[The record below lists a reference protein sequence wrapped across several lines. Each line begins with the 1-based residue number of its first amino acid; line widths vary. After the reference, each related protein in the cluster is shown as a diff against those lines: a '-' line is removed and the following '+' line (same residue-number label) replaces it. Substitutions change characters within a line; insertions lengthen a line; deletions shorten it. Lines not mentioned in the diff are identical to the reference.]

1 MKLTYHRYSGVFV
14 GFACDWIVDRQ
25 WRVLLGTSSIPALIL
40 LFLVFLCPESPR
52 FLIRKGDYTG
62 AFVSLR
68 QLRGTD
74 IQAARDLYY
83 IHSQL
88 QVETEMFEGERPQ
101 NWYSKEIYQEK
112 VRETNFLWRLGK
124 LFSHPR
130 NQRACLAAFLVMASQ
145 QLCGVSRSSLAVL
158 IEVGNIICLI
168 IDLDQCSFVLL
179 FSTIQRCNHGRQESQ
194 HERFPAT
201 CEYNLA

>member
-1 MKLTYHRYSGVFV
+1 M
-14 GFACDWIVDRQ
+14 
-25 WRVLLGTSSIPALIL
+25 LLGTASIPALIL

-52 FLIRKGDYTG
+52 FLIRRGDYTG

-88 QVETEMFEGERPQ
+88 QVETEMFDGKRPQ
-101 NWYSKEIYQEK
+101 NWYSEEIYQKK
-112 VRETNFLWRLGK
+112 VRETRFLKRIGK

-130 NQRACLAAFLVMASQ
+130 NQRACVAAFLVMASQ
-145 QLCGVSRSSLAVL
+145 QLCGVSHPSLALLVDF
-158 IEVGNIICLI
+158 VNIIYLI
-168 IDLDQCSFVLL
+168 IELDQRSLVLL
-179 FSTIQRCNHGRQESQ
+179 FSTLR
-194 HERFPAT
+194 
-201 CEYNLA
+201 